1 MIYLIVLQKKH
12 SSPDCSAD
20 RSSSYDDVL
29 VSISEVENAINEL
42 KRNKS
47 CGLDGIVSEHLKF
60 AHRRLSVL
68 LSICFSSFLVH
79 GVLPDKLMSVVLVPV
94 IKDKSRKISCIDN
107 YRPIAL
113 SSVLSKVLEIII
125 RNRILD
131 LLSTQPNQFGFK
143 KKVGTDQC
151 KYVLKEIIDAYMML
165 NSSVFVCFLDASKA
179 FDRVNHGTLFW
190 KLVNRGVPYYI
201 VRLLVYW
208 YSNQTMCVRWGN
220 AISDVFKTSN
230 GVRQGSVLSP
240 FLFNVYVDSLSEILN
255 QQHIGCFNSGEL
267 INHLLYADD
276 LCLIS
281 PSVNGLNIS
290 LSVFVKSLVL
300 TMMLFIFQRK
310 VLLNTSNQSSW

>member
-1 MIYLIVLQKKH
+1 M
-12 SSPDCSAD
+12 
-20 RSSSYDDVL
+20 
-29 VSISEVENAINEL
+29 
-42 KRNKS
+42 
-47 CGLDGIVSEHLKF
+47 
-60 AHRRLSVL
+60 
-68 LSICFSSFLVH
+68 
-79 GVLPDKLMSVVLVPV
+79 LPDKLMSVVLVPV

-151 KYVLKEIIDAYMML
+151 IYVLKEIIDAYMML

-179 FDRVNHGTLFW
+179 FDRVNHGTQFW
-190 KLVNRGVPYYI
+190 KLVNRDVPYYI